1 MCRSVL
7 IYTPNQ
13 FPRSLLTFPFAKNRM
28 ADAAVAAMI
37 EQLTA
42 QIEGAGILKPCEDKA
57 QVKGGVKSDFE
68 GPLDVWRK
76 GGSSLAE
83 WLERRECVS
92 QLSSCLVSHNPAYTV
107 AYSERADVCVQ
118 VP

>member
-1 MCRSVL
+1 
-7 IYTPNQ
+7 
-13 FPRSLLTFPFAKNRM
+13 M

-42 QIEGAGILKPCEDKA
+42 QIEGACILKPCEDKA